1 MAKHATQKK
10 QKKTKKKLKK
20 DVRGELDRVLLRVE
34 DEASDQLE
42 VILSGAREDAAE
54 TAVAMRGLHA
64 MVQSDMNEALLEVS
78 NGCVQLREG
87 LAQFNDARA
96 AAETSAHEC
105 DARERERLEQADR
118 RSQEIA
124 ADLDGLVTQLRA
136 GAEARIDDVYHR
148 VEEHAVTC
156 EHALELAQR
165 EATERITE
173 SQRLVD
179 EQARRFGEHVSRDLA
194 ELLEDVDR
202 KTRELQELSQLR
214 IEGAVATIDE
224 RSVAAL
230 GRLDGLC
237 EQVEERSVA
246 ALGRLDGL
254 CEQVEER
261 SVAALGRLDGLCE
274 QVDERSV
281 AALGRLDG
289 LCEQVEERSAA
300 VLGSLDGLCEQVDE
314 RSVAAL
320 GRLDGLC
327 EQVDERSV
335 AALGRLDGLC
345 EQVDARSAAVL
356 GSLDEVSAQARSD
369 AEAVNR
375 RRIEYDELADS
386 LIAFEAEAR
395 GCAADAHEALDQ
407 LREHVASAA
416 GLEAQLSPDRDAGVP
431 SENSTDPRPDRGD
444 DELLGDRLDEPFDE
458 NFFGK
463 LAEDLRSE
471 PDRDEFPGGIDDSDS
486 GPAGWDTPRPVD
498 GDPQGAPA
506 QRIALLDPILDTP
519 VADISA
525 STPTAPAG
533 PVTVVAPLS
542 GLTGLV
548 EELARTGNTSVR
560 ISIAHSAANPAS
572 STCVQLVTYDTAGWW
587 KCGEVPVAGGK
598 DLATSVVVDLEELRE
613 ALEVTGRF
621 GESTDVHITLDNGA
635 TIGNHLLLA
644 QPSDDVPLLDGDR
657 RPIEHIDL
665 DSSKRLGLVL
675 ETQAGRLFVA
685 PELLGY
691 LRHRKAAAAQLVSIG
706 GFPYLSTQVRTVAG
720 NQEMTIVGRL
730 LGLGENDEPTVIERR
745 STPGNEVTQLVNAL
759 SLDATPAE
767 LEHILKVGVGYTR
780 RRAAAHP
787 ALPPEVIDDLINDGT
802 EAMRAAAASNISIS
816 AEAIELAI
824 ADTSAVVRAAA
835 ASNPSLP
842 AEGAEQLAHDPVP
855 HVRSHLA
862 SNPKATGDLLDQL
875 AQDHDSSVRAAVA
888 FRENISTET
897 LLTLARDPDGMVC
910 EAVAQNSACPPEVL
924 SELVSIV
931 PGSVLANPNAAPSL
945 LVAGSSVNVSR
956 LREAVARNPATPAK
970 GLRKLARDTDPDVL
984 RAVAEHPGTSS
995 STRRRARRALGG
1007 T

>member
-1 MAKHATQKK
+1 M
-10 QKKTKKKLKK
+10 
-20 DVRGELDRVLLRVE
+20 
-34 DEASDQLE
+34 
-42 VILSGAREDAAE
+42 
-54 TAVAMRGLHA
+54 
-64 MVQSDMNEALLEVS
+64 
-78 NGCVQLREG
+78 
-87 LAQFNDARA
+87 
-96 AAETSAHEC
+96 
-105 DARERERLEQADR
+105 
-118 RSQEIA
+118 
-124 ADLDGLVTQLRA
+124 
-136 GAEARIDDVYHR
+136 
-148 VEEHAVTC
+148 
-156 EHALELAQR
+156 
-165 EATERITE
+165 
-173 SQRLVD
+173 
-179 EQARRFGEHVSRDLA
+179 
-194 ELLEDVDR
+194 
-202 KTRELQELSQLR
+202 
-214 IEGAVATIDE
+214 
-224 RSVAAL
+224 
-230 GRLDGLC
+230 
-237 EQVEERSVA
+237 
-246 ALGRLDGL
+246 
-254 CEQVEER
+254 
-261 SVAALGRLDGLCE
+261 ALGRLDGLCE

-281 AALGRLDG
+281 A
-289 LCEQVEERSAA
+289 V
-300 VLGSLDGLCEQVDE
+300 
-314 RSVAAL
+314 
-320 GRLDGLC
+320 
-327 EQVDERSV
+327 
-335 AALGRLDGLC
+335 LGRLDGLC

-598 DLATSVVVDLEELRE
+598 DLAASVVVDLEELRE

-835 ASNPSLP
+835 RVQSVPSCRGC
-842 AEGAEQLAHDPVP
+842 GATCSTIRFPTCARISRRTRRQPGISSTSSPKITTRRCVP
-855 HVRSHLA
+855 RSHLERT
-862 SNPKATGDLLDQL
+862 SPPRPC
-875 AQDHDSSVRAAVA
+875 SRSRA
-888 FRENISTET
+888 IPTEWCAKRSRRT
-897 LLTLARDPDGMVC
+897 PR
-910 EAVAQNSACPPEVL
+910 CPPEVL

-945 LVAGSSVNVSR
+945 LVAGSTVNVSR

-970 GLRKLARDTDPDVL
+970 GLRKLGARHRSGCLAGGCGAPRNLVQYTASGPQGARRHVADQRLQHPLHLDHVEPVTELSADLAFGAHDREAAGRVQPDRRVVAPHDAGDDRVEAVRGGEPDELLEHEPPDAATLIRVEEVHGVL
-984 RAVAEHPGTSS
+984 N
-995 STRRRARRALGG
+995 RRRVRRPFPKRRE
-1007 T
+1007 